1 MKKNYYL
8 IPLLV
13 LGVLSLSGCGN
24 SSQSIGDS
32 PVAGYTVP
40 DGYNK
45 LLMICPNATRE
56 SKSVNE
62 FADAIFSCF
71 QAGTGGGAPYTKD
84 QMAISLEPGN
94 GLWSVLNQT
103 FTDPKGDG
111 VVEAIK
117 SRLLE
122 DAH

>member
-56 SKSVNE
+56 SKSVKYP
-62 FADAIFSCF
+62 FGISAIVLE
-71 QAGTGGGAPYTKD
+71 T
-84 QMAISLEPGN
+84 ISLHVFP
-94 GLWSVLNQT
+94 S
-103 FTDPKGDG
+103 FP
-111 VVEAIK
+111 
-117 SRLLE
+117 
-122 DAH
+122 